1 MMGFSKRQLCC
12 ENNTELGN
20 SSKRRSV
27 ASRSEGY
34 DGPVMDFDQTYCTD
48 YVEEVSMI
56 EEDNDSHQRI
66 CYGTICSV
74 SVSLC
79 SDTKLPETTRPWERY
94 CLFGVQVGAGSCCL
108 EPGLDAEPKQ
118 RSLFDADTVLTL
130 SFLTSKVQQ
139 VSFAAVIGVN
149 ALDRKRRNSAKMIVK
164 ATVNVYGPKYLMD
177 EVDQALSHIPSSL
190 QHPVFLEP
198 GVPYINPQFFYPSA
212 EKTDLRYLV
221 GPAYEDTTS
230 HVSRTVDKFST
241 FLDLTDPSIV
251 ISFKELSS
259 YLIGKIQ
266 NPSGRRTKRH
276 LCPST
281 TDKLSL
287 GGILADV
294 MGLGKTLTML
304 SAILC
309 SKHLKHS
316 YDMSG
321 SNNRDSDSQQ
331 TDLTLIVLPSRQ
343 LLDVWKNEIA
353 QRFRP
358 QTFKV
363 HIFHGQTRAKNQD
376 QFLDS
381 DIVLTTYHTLE
392 KDSITNSILN
402 SIRWSRIVLDEAHH
416 IRNSSTKMHK
426 AAVALQSETRW
437 CLTGT
442 PIQNSLDDLRSLFQF
457 LRLEPFCRS
466 KAFEEY
472 IVKPF
477 RQDTSDSYEAFDP
490 SQNLRT
496 ILKACF
502 LRRTQLNLRLPTIT
516 IYKVPVTPTDVE
528 KAMFKKILDDCR
540 EEFDTIAGNG
550 KGSKKSNILFSAIMK
565 FRRVCNHGD
574 IKINTTAPQRST
586 HLTVPKMKRRTS
598 PSPTAEPSCEFCSNA
613 SLEEDLLVALD
624 SCPLCGRLLSEG
636 FFKLPSA
643 AASPQTMPSSRGSP
657 LDIDMVPPE
666 PLNADLR
673 FLGSSNDFK
682 KQSSKMSKVVENI
695 NLSCLD
701 KDSKSVVFSSWRDT
715 LDILAKILM
724 SEGIPFV
731 QIDGRNPLMGR
742 TELLSRF
749 RQDPT
754 VKVLLISINTGAVG
768 LTLTEANMVH
778 IVEPQWN
785 PTIEDQA
792 IARVVRMGQTRPV
805 TVYRYIMNE
814 SVEQS
819 VLKLQQRK
827 TQIIKLSMQ
836 DKTDDES
843 DSNLDRFK
851 FAIDPNEW
859 EVGC

>member
-34 DGPVMDFDQTYCTD
+34 DGPVMDFDQPYCTD

>member
-34 DGPVMDFDQTYCTD
+34 DGPVMDFDQPYCTD

-331 TDLTLIVLPSRQ
+331 TDLTLIVLPSRRTSVQ
-343 LLDVWKNEIA
+343 STFKDLANRTTELLDVWKNEIA
-353 QRFRP
+353 Q
-358 QTFKV
+358 
-363 HIFHGQTRAKNQD
+363 
-376 QFLDS
+376 
-381 DIVLTTYHTLE
+381 
-392 KDSITNSILN
+392 
-402 SIRWSRIVLDEAHH
+402 
-416 IRNSSTKMHK
+416 
-426 AAVALQSETRW
+426 
-437 CLTGT
+437 
-442 PIQNSLDDLRSLFQF
+442 
-457 LRLEPFCRS
+457 
-466 KAFEEY
+466 
-472 IVKPF
+472 
-477 RQDTSDSYEAFDP
+477 
-490 SQNLRT
+490 
-496 ILKACF
+496 
-502 LRRTQLNLRLPTIT
+502 
-516 IYKVPVTPTDVE
+516 
-528 KAMFKKILDDCR
+528 
-540 EEFDTIAGNG
+540 
-550 KGSKKSNILFSAIMK
+550 
-565 FRRVCNHGD
+565 
-574 IKINTTAPQRST
+574 
-586 HLTVPKMKRRTS
+586 
-598 PSPTAEPSCEFCSNA
+598 
-613 SLEEDLLVALD
+613 
-624 SCPLCGRLLSEG
+624 
-636 FFKLPSA
+636 
-643 AASPQTMPSSRGSP
+643 
-657 LDIDMVPPE
+657 
-666 PLNADLR
+666 
-673 FLGSSNDFK
+673 
-682 KQSSKMSKVVENI
+682 
-695 NLSCLD
+695 
-701 KDSKSVVFSSWRDT
+701 
-715 LDILAKILM
+715 
-724 SEGIPFV
+724 
-731 QIDGRNPLMGR
+731 
-742 TELLSRF
+742 
-749 RQDPT
+749 
-754 VKVLLISINTGAVG
+754 
-768 LTLTEANMVH
+768 
-778 IVEPQWN
+778 
-785 PTIEDQA
+785 
-792 IARVVRMGQTRPV
+792 
-805 TVYRYIMNE
+805 
-814 SVEQS
+814 
-819 VLKLQQRK
+819 
-827 TQIIKLSMQ
+827 
-836 DKTDDES
+836 
-843 DSNLDRFK
+843 
-851 FAIDPNEW
+851 
-859 EVGC
+859 